1 MAFVPPTLGF
11 STYSD
16 WISRALIF
24 LVISC
29 PCALVISVPLG
40 YFGGL
45 GSASRHGLLIKGGNY
60 LEALNDVDTLVFDKT
75 GTLTEGR
82 FAVNHATDERT
93 VELASQLE
101 AHSSHPIADSILAH
115 YDMDIDIHSVNEI
128 NEFAGEGLYGVY
140 QDKPLLVGNT
150 NLMKRYDIEHET
162 SDRLGTNVY
171 VAYDNQYVGFI
182 NISDQIKATAKD
194 LITNLNTDGYQTVM
208 LTGDQAAIGDY
219 VANELSVATVH
230 SELLPQDKLTKVE
243 SYIEQDKK
251 VLFVGDGINDAPVLA
266 RADIGIAM
274 GGIGSDA
281 AIEAADIV
289 IMNDNPAKLLDGFKI
304 AKKTR
309 TVVTQNIVFAL
320 VVKLLFLSLGALGEA
335 NMYQA
340 IFADVGVAL
349 IAVLNSL
356 RTLKLNN

>member
-1 MAFVPPTLGF
+1 M
-11 STYSD
+11 
-16 WISRALIF
+16 
-24 LVISC
+24 
-29 PCALVISVPLG
+29 
-40 YFGGL
+40 
-45 GSASRHGLLIKGGNY
+45 
-60 LEALNDVDTLVFDKT
+60 
-75 GTLTEGR
+75 
-82 FAVNHATDERT
+82 
-93 VELASQLE
+93 
-101 AHSSHPIADSILAH
+101 
-115 YDMDIDIHSVNEI
+115 NEI

-340 IFADVGVAL
+340 IFADVAL
-349 IAVLNSL
+349 PSSQSS
-356 RTLKLNN
+356 TH